1 MDNIN
6 HDICNLFRKTVKI
19 LCKLLQFCGKT
30 VYNVNGGD
38 LYITF
43 LLFCYEGILLTGIYS
58 QQQQGAFV
66 DITDGGSG
74 ERTYLCFA
82 SAI

>member
-6 HDICNLFRKTVKI
+6 HDFSNLFRITVKI
-19 LCKLLQFCGKT
+19 LCKLLQLYGKT

-38 LYITF
+38 LIIFFFYF
-43 LLFCYEGILLTGIYS
+43 LWRNIVNRYVSAMAVTCL
-58 QQQQGAFV
+58 V

-74 ERTYLCFA
+74 ERTYICFA